1 MAGTVV
7 LSKDQTRN
15 GFANVSKNTANKV
28 DIYNEKDVLNA
39 RHSTSDRTIML
50 WVEFFFSSSSFCFVG
65 SIDSNII
72 VVMVVCFL
80 YHSIKTDTHTQR
92 EREK

>member
-50 WVEFFFSSSSFCFVG
+50 WVEFFFLLLHFVLSVLLTPTSSSSWSCVFFTTVLKP
-65 SIDSNII
+65 I
-72 VVMVVCFL
+72 
-80 YHSIKTDTHTQR
+80 HTQR